1 MNTQLACQ
9 NQIKVFTVF
18 RIAQLFAQNL
28 HKLKPGRN
36 LPLSNVAQSISLFSW
51 NAILFLSIETELGW
65 LFIDVLHIEIAVQ
78 TWREAQKVT
87 QFYEFFVEIMA
98 QNTNIQLIYNSL
110 RPWRRLQECEV
121 KKAIWERQK
130 AKPVNNEFIF

>member
-1 MNTQLACQ
+1 MLDL
-9 NQIKVFTVF
+9 VRV
-18 RIAQLFAQNL
+18 
-28 HKLKPGRN
+28 
-36 LPLSNVAQSISLFSW
+36 VQSISLFSW
-51 NAILFLSIETELGW
+51 NAILFLSIETGLGW

-98 QNTNIQLIYNSL
+98 QNTNIKLIYNSL
-110 RPWRRLQECEV
+110 RLWRRLQECEV